1 MLANQSS
8 LLYLKS
14 EGLEVLAGLR
24 LQSGHYAQ
32 PFRVRRLASVDW
44 VRRLVVRLLRSAR
57 LALASVF

>member
-8 LLYLKS
+8 LPYLKF

-24 LQSGHYAQ
+24 LQSEHCAQ
-32 PFRVRRLASVDW
+32 PFRVRRLASGDW
-44 VRRLVVRLLRSAR
+44 VQRLVVRLLRSAR